1 MKNNI
6 KKTLLATLLGAST
19 LVSAAA
25 QAEWSSNA
33 GFVSQYHFRGIQ
45 QTAGAS
51 ASGGFDYE
59 SGSFSFGTWAAD
71 VQDGLEIDLYGAFS
85 METEGGF
92 GFSIGATTYQYTGDF
107 DTSYNE
113 VNLNFGKGAFSA
125 EVSVGTWAEGMADG
139 SDASYTFIAG
149 TYEADSGLYG
159 TVGAFSGDIEGS
171 YVEAGYGTTVA
182 DLDIGISLIISGS
195 DLSDDEALVFSI
207 GKSF

>member
-1 MKNNI
+1 M
-6 KKTLLATLLGAST
+6 KKTLLATLLAATT
-19 LVSAAA
+19 LVSTVA

-59 SGSFSFGTWAAD
+59 SGAFSFGTWAAD
-71 VQDGLEIDLYGAFS
+71 VQDGLEIDLYGAYS
-85 METEGGF
+85 LETESGF

-113 VNLNFGKGAFSA
+113 INLNAGKGAFSA
-125 EVSVGTWAEGMADG
+125 ELSVGTWAEGMDDG
-139 SDASYTFIAG
+139 SDASYTFLAA
-149 TYEADSGLYG
+149 TYSADSGLYG

-182 DLDIGISLIISGS
+182 DLDIGVSLIISGS